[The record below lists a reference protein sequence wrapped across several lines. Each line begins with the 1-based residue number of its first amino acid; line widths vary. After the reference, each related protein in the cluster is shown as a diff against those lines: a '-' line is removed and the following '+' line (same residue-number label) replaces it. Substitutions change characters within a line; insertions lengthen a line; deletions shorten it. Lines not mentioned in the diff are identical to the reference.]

1 MTQEQL
7 RNLSTIIGV
16 YGYEPQVDMAVEEC
30 SELIKALMK
39 FRRNGKQCNCSDDVE
54 RIKECREAVIDEI
67 ADVSIMVAQL
77 QIIFGCMGEVEECID
92 FKINRQLQRIKEKE
106 ACTNACEVAG
116 RNDSSE

>member
-16 YGYEPQVDMAVEEC
+16 YGNAPQVDMAVEEC
-30 SELIKALMK
+30 SELTKALMK
-39 FRRNGKQCNCSDDVE
+39 YRRNNKKCECSGDAE
-54 RIKECREAVIDEI
+54 RIKKCREEVIDEI

-77 QIIFGCMGEVEECID
+77 QIIFDCMGEVEDRID
-92 FKINRQLQRIKEKE
+92 FKINRQMQRVKDKE
-106 ACTNACEVAG
+106 AHTNACEVTG